1 MTGEPDSAPQRNN
14 RTGTVAI
21 RIGTGLLQQ
30 CRKPQGWLGRYILR
44 GMNRRH
50 AKVTDWGLAHVAI
63 RSSDTVLDIGCGG
76 GRTVAKLAALA
87 PSGKVFGAD
96 FSATSVAAAR
106 RMNRDRIHEGRV
118 EILRASVS
126 SLPFAT
132 ATFDL
137 VTAVE
142 THYYW
147 PDLVADC
154 REVLRVLKPGG
165 TFILVAESYRGGKH
179 DQALRHLDMLNR
191 RGILQFAHLTVAE
204 HAAFLSQ
211 AGFQDVATFEEYDKG
226 WVCALGR
233 KGAEGVAGASR

>member
-1 MTGEPDSAPQRNN
+1 MTADRGDRV
-14 RTGTVAI
+14 GTVTI
-21 RIGTGLLQQ
+21 RIGSGLLQQ

-50 AKVTDWGLAHVAI
+50 AKVTDWGLAHATI
-63 RSSDTVLDIGCGG
+63 RSRDTVLDVGCGG

-87 PSGKVFGAD
+87 SSGKVIGAD

-106 RMNRDRIHEGRV
+106 RLNRNLIGERRV

-126 SLPFAT
+126 ALPFAT

-154 REVLRVLKPGG
+154 REVLRILKPDG
-165 TFILVAESYRGGKH
+165 TFILIAESYRGGKH
-179 DQALRHLDMLNR
+179 DRALRHLDTLNR
-191 RGILQFAHLTVAE
+191 RGILPFAHLTVAE

-211 AGFQDVATFEEYDKG
+211 AGFQGVATFEEYDKG

-233 KGAEGVAGASR
+233 KGAQGAAGTSH

>member
-1 MTGEPDSAPQRNN
+1 MAQDRGD

-50 AKVTDWGLAHVAI
+50 AKVTDWGLGHVTV
-63 RSSDTVLDIGCGG
+63 RSRDTILDVGCGG

-87 PSGKVFGAD
+87 SSGRVFGAD

-106 RMNRDRIHEGRV
+106 RTNRDLIRAARV

-126 SLPFAT
+126 SLPFVT

-147 PDLVADC
+147 PNLVADR

-165 TFILVAESYRGGKH
+165 IFILIAESYRGGKH
-179 DQALRHLDMLNR
+179 DQALRHLDTLNR
-191 RGILQFAHLTVAE
+191 RGILEFAHLTVAE

-211 AGFQDVATFEEYDKG
+211 AGFQDVATFEEFDKG
-226 WVCALGR
+226 WVCALGH
-233 KGAEGVAGASR
+233 KGAQGAPGASR